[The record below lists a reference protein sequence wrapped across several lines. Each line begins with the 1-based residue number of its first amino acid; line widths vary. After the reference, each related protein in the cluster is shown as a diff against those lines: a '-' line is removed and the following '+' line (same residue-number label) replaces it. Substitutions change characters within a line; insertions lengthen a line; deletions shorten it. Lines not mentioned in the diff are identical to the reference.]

1 MKSLR
6 LEYLKIF
13 IFLVVIILFVLLLF
27 LVPFFLN
34 NRKYRAGRHTPVE
47 CGCEPLGSGKSRI
60 EINYY
65 VVSVLFII
73 FEVEF
78 VTVIPWILEFNSD
91 YVLSAW
97 PIYIFFLFLIIG
109 LIYEYLRGA
118 IND

>member
-6 LEYLKIF
+6 LEYLKIL
-13 IFLVVIILFVLLLF
+13 IFLLIIIAFVLLLF

-34 NRKYRAGRHTPVE
+34 NRKHRIGRHTPVE

-65 VVSVLFII
+65 VVSILFII

-78 VTVIPWILEFNSD
+78 VTIIPWILNFSF
-91 YVLSAW
+91 LWTAW
-97 PIYIFFLFLIIG
+97 PFYIFFLFLIIG
-109 LIYEYLRGA
+109 LLYEYLRGA
-118 IND
+118 LND

>member
-13 IFLVVIILFVLLLF
+13 IFLFVVILFVLILF

-34 NRKYRAGRHTPVE
+34 NRKHRIGRHTPVE

-65 VVSVLFII
+65 VVSILFII

-78 VTVIPWILEFNSD
+78 VTLIPWILNFEF
-91 YVLSAW
+91 VKAAW
-97 PIYIFFLFLIIG
+97 PVYIFFYF
-109 LIYEYLRGA
+109 
-118 IND
+118 

>member
-13 IFLVVIILFVLLLF
+13 IFLFVVLLFVLILF

-34 NRKYRAGRHTPVE
+34 NRKHRIGRHTPVE

-65 VVSVLFII
+65 VVSILFII

-78 VTVIPWILEFNSD
+78 VTLIPWILNFEF
-91 YVLSAW
+91 VKAAW
-97 PIYIFFLFLIIG
+97 PVYIFFLFLIVG
-109 LIYEYLRGA
+109 LLYEYLRGA
-118 IND
+118 LSD

>member
-13 IFLVVIILFVLLLF
+13 IFLAIILFFVLLLF

-34 NRKYRAGRHTPVE
+34 NRSHRIGRHTPVE
-47 CGCEPLGSGKSRI
+47 CGCEPLGSGKNRI

-65 VVSVLFII
+65 VVSILFII

-78 VTVIPWILEFNSD
+78 VTLIPWILNFNYSFT
-91 YVLSAW
+91 VSLW
-97 PIYIFFLFLIIG
+97 PVYIFFLFLVVG
-109 LIYEYLRGA
+109 LLYEYLRGVLR
-118 IND
+118 D